1 MKISINLFICTIFVL
16 LEMNFESIL
25 NDLLGIPRAL
35 LNCLN
40 YYLSGEGLEKL
51 KSIPKMIKSYNIEQI
66 VFIGH
71 SYNYFASSIAYYLI
85 NSFVFSSRQNLQD
98 QRKINCMIEEI
109 DEFLG
114 YYNYNLKKSKSIFVF
129 ISQSGNSV
137 QIQEGI
143 KKLREAEIPEQNIW
157 GVCNNSD
164 SFLAKNVLSDYFF
177 PINSGKEEV
186 IGTKSYINCILVL
199 NLISRFILGDTT
211 INTRFE
217 EEIRQLIFEIKFYG
231 QDVEFHTRELVK
243 FLGDDFSFL
252 YFISKG
258 ASLSTAFQAAQSCTA
273 YTRTFAEGISMGL
286 FLHGPF
292 QIVDDTFRCV
302 LIVGDDSSV
311 ESTLELMDLITKKI
325 GKGKVILINNSRKL
339 SSMGRANE
347 NIYVFEH
354 TITNPYLAPMFEI
367 IVIQYLLLEQAKKR
381 GVIL

>member
-1 MKISINLFICTIFVL
+1 
-16 LEMNFESIL
+16 MNFESIR
-25 NDLLGIPRAL
+25 NDLLGIPKAL

-40 YYLSGEGLEKL
+40 YYLSSEGLEKL

-66 VFIGH
+66 LFIGH
-71 SYNYFASSIAYYLI
+71 SYNYFASLIAYYFI
-85 NSFVFSSRQNLQD
+85 NSFVLSTRQKPQD
-98 QRKINCMIEEI
+98 QKKINCKIEEI
-109 DEFLG
+109 DDFLG
-114 YYNYNLKKSKSIFVF
+114 YFNYNLKNSNIVFVF
-129 ISQSGNSV
+129 ISQSGNSIQV
-137 QIQEGI
+137 QEGI
-143 KKLREAEIPEQNIW
+143 KKLKEKEIPPQNIW
-157 GVCNNSD
+157 GISNNSD
-164 SFLAKNVLSDYFF
+164 SFLAKCVLPEYFF

-186 IGTKSYINCILVL
+186 IGTKSYINSILVL
-199 NLISRFILGDTT
+199 NLVSRFILGESS
-211 INTRFE
+211 ICSKLE
-217 EEIRQLIFEIKFYG
+217 EEIRQLVFEIKFYG

-243 FLGDDFSFL
+243 FLGDDFNFL

-258 ASLSTAFQAAQSCTA
+258 ASLSTAYQAAQSCTA
-273 YTRTFAEGISMGL
+273 YTRTFSEGISMGL

-302 LIVGDDSSV
+302 LVIGDDTSI
-311 ESTLELMDLITKKI
+311 ESTIDLMDLITKKI